1 MKPHKQQLVNHIAA
15 SIDSIC
21 PYSDSQ
27 RQRLYHIGFLQAQL
41 AEAMLDDNRHYY
53 RFLERIRELERTRV
67 KTL

>member
-41 AEAMLDDNRHYY
+41 AEVMLDDSKHYH
-53 RFLERIRELERTRV
+53 RFAQRIRELERRQS